1 MPLRTRQN
9 YAASAKRTAPVSD
22 SKRSHLFF
30 RIPCARGHSDQESLR
45 ELRGFGRGYS
55 SLLAKLVRHY
65 AAFLIRCS
73 IGFTDSRSPAA
84 PRMAVR
90 LRSSGFPDFE
100 SIR

>member
-1 MPLRTRQN
+1 MTPCTISPSRR
-9 YAASAKRTAPVSD
+9 AAAK
-22 SKRSHLFF
+22 
-30 RIPCARGHSDQESLR
+30 ARDYVRKVGAWEVLHANAH
-45 ELRGFGRGYS
+45 
-55 SLLAKLVRHY
+55 LLAKLVRHH
-65 AAFLIRCS
+65 AAFLTRCS